1 VLAEIPRPWK
11 LEFAATPVK
20 MVKAAKRELARR
32 NAVMRSPKSSGSRRR
47 ISWVAPCYLY
57 VLESG
62 KLVIDR
68 RHKIGTLKPNDAEKI
83 VSYWPHGRNADYIRW
98 RIRTGPTC
106 AIRRNGKLVA
116 WAITHGDGAMGILHV
131 LKEFRGL
138 GMARSITTALAE
150 RSLRAG
156 IKPFLYI
163 VKRNKASIRLTE
175 SMGFTRHGI
184 YCWFGE

>member
-1 VLAEIPRPWK
+1 
-11 LEFAATPVK
+11 
-20 MVKAAKRELARR
+20 
-32 NAVMRSPKSSGSRRR
+32 
-47 ISWVAPCYLY
+47 VAPCYLY